1 MKAFIVTHG
10 GVGAPTDMK
19 EGPERAA
26 EEGVRLLAEGKGALE
41 AVIAAAVVLEDDPRT
56 NAGTGSRIC
65 IDGKTVEMDAAL
77 MTSDGRM
84 GAVAAIREVKNPILV
99 ARGVMDT
106 PHITLAGEGATLFA
120 RFLGFPPYDPTTP
133 AAREFLKKGFE
144 RVRAGT
150 VLPHNRPWLEFAKRY
165 PVLPPEGGCDTIG
178 AVAMDAAGAFASANS
193 TGGGAMKMV
202 GRVGDS
208 PHFGAGLWAGPAGA
222 VATTGI
228 GEHIVRKLVA
238 KETYDRLAAG
248 ATAQDAAEFGVT
260 LLPKEIPLGIVV
272 AARDGHGVAT
282 NGTLPVGLRVVD

>member
-1 MKAFIVTHG
+1 
-10 GVGAPTDMK
+10 
-19 EGPERAA
+19 
-26 EEGVRLLAEGKGALE
+26 
-41 AVIAAAVVLEDDPRT
+41 
-56 NAGTGSRIC
+56 
-65 IDGKTVEMDAAL
+65 
-77 MTSDGRM
+77 
-84 GAVAAIREVKNPILV
+84 
-99 ARGVMDT
+99 
-106 PHITLAGEGATLFA
+106 
-120 RFLGFPPYDPTTP
+120 
-133 AAREFLKKGFE
+133 
-144 RVRAGT
+144 
-150 VLPHNRPWLEFAKRY
+150 
-165 PVLPPEGGCDTIG
+165 
-178 AVAMDAAGAFASANS
+178 
-193 TGGGAMKMV
+193 MV